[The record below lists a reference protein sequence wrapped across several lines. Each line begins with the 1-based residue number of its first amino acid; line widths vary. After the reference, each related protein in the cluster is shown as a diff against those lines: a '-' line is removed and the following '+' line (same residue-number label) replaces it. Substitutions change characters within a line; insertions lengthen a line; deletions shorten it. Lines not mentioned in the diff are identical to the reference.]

1 MYIIKEKN
9 LKDFWFLFVFISFFE
24 PNYFVY
30 IPILHIVCQAI
41 TIFAFIYSTIICMY
55 NHLRLNKITL
65 YTIIYGIVILITS
78 VIHKNLELSTVRI
91 VISIIGLALYFY
103 IYGFERVRKP
113 LLLSFFCL
121 TTLNL
126 GLNFFKRSSIEV
138 FAGDSGWFLT
148 GSNALIIYILPAV
161 CLAIVSI
168 EKGKQKF
175 LSIITIIVSLYTAV
189 ASDTATT
196 VFILFTLISIW
207 LLQRAINMSLIKI
220 RGVVALIIFSFVL
233 VVILQ
238 VQNNI
243 YILRFIVEDILK
255 RDMSFTSR
263 TFIWK
268 ESLHQILQS
277 PFIGHGS
284 SYSFHVMVS
293 HVGFWA
299 DHAHNHYLQQLIQ
312 GGIIQMV
319 LFILIIIEMVKRMRR
334 LPSKIVAW
342 GTVSVLSTG
351 VMLLFESYTNAMIY
365 SVVYLIYSFCDEY
378 LQTVNAP

>member
-1 MYIIKEKN
+1 M
-9 LKDFWFLFVFISFFE
+9 
-24 PNYFVY
+24 
-30 IPILHIVCQAI
+30 H
-41 TIFAFIYSTIICMY
+41 
-55 NHLRLNKITL
+55 ITL
-65 YTIIYGIVILITS
+65 LI
-78 VIHKNLELSTVRI
+78 
-91 VISIIGLALYFY
+91 
-103 IYGFERVRKP
+103 
-113 LLLSFFCL
+113 
-121 TTLNL
+121 
-126 GLNFFKRSSIEV
+126 
-138 FAGDSGWFLT
+138 
-148 GSNALIIYILPAV
+148 
-161 CLAIVSI
+161 
-168 EKGKQKF
+168 F

-220 RGVVALIIFSFVL
+220 RGVVAIIIFSFVL